1 MGSNYSAWPNTVAL
15 FDHGNIATIT
25 ISSCSKTARRSAS
38 AQRGD
43 YNSVTRSRC
52 GHGAIS
58 PCRVVG
64 SDVMKRLFPRS
75 RGAALML
82 ALWALFLLS
91 AMVISWALDIDSRLV
106 LSGNANR
113 VLAAEAMAASG
124 AEVAFALVALHP
136 DTVPSSPNLHRKMGD
151 RESYDVGVTGEG
163 GRMNLNWLTQQ
174 PENPVKVGILRRYL
188 ELKGIELNDRD
199 TMIDSL
205 LDWVSPNTGLHR
217 LNAPPE
223 TDDYHPPHAGRLY
236 SVDELKKVFGWT
248 ELTSNPGW
256 DEDFTIDSS
265 GPIDPVWASR
275 DVLRALG
282 IGDDVVDRFL
292 QLRRGS
298 DGIGGTADDLQ
309 FINWQADVQNALGL
323 TPQQFE
329 ALQSGALIGPS
340 NVFRIMSTG
349 KSGDVTRSVRTI
361 VQKGGSPPSVKSWKE
376 I

>member
-1 MGSNYSAWPNTVAL
+1 
-15 FDHGNIATIT
+15 
-25 ISSCSKTARRSAS
+25 
-38 AQRGD
+38 
-43 YNSVTRSRC
+43 
-52 GHGAIS
+52 
-58 PCRVVG
+58 
-64 SDVMKRLFPRS
+64 MKRPFQS

-82 ALWALFLLS
+82 SLWALFLLS
-91 AMVISWALDIDSRLV
+91 AMVISWALDIDSRLA

-124 AEVAFALVALHP
+124 TEVAVALVALHP
-136 DTVPSSPNLHRKMGD
+136 DTAPSSPNLHKKMGD
-151 RESYDVGVTGEG
+151 RESYEVGVTGEG
-163 GRMNLNWLTQQ
+163 GRLNLNWLTQ

-205 LDWVSPNTGLHR
+205 LDWVSPNTGLRR

-223 TDDYHPPHAGRLY
+223 SDDYHPPHAGRLN
-236 SVDELKKVFGWT
+236 SVDELKNVFGWA
-248 ELTSNPGW
+248 EFTSNPGW

-265 GPIDPVWASR
+265 GPIDPAWASR

-298 DGIGGTADDLQ
+298 DGIDGTADDLQ
-309 FINWQADVQNALGL
+309 FINWPADVPNALGL

-329 ALQSGALIGPS
+329 ALGALIGPS
-340 NVFRIMSTG
+340 NVFRIMSVG
-349 KSGDVTRSVRTI
+349 RSGDVTRSVRMI
-361 VQKGGSPPSVKSWKE
+361 VQKGGSPPKVISWKE